1 MTLPALLADLTLPVI
16 GAPLFIISDPGL
28 VIAQCRAGIVG
39 SFPALNAR
47 PQSQLAS
54 WLYGITTEL
63 DEARARGETV
73 APYAVN
79 QVIHA
84 SNARLEQDME
94 VCARHRVP
102 LIITSLG
109 APTAIVP
116 LVHAWGGLVFHD
128 VVTVRHARK
137 AVDAG
142 VDGLILVAAGAGGH
156 AGALS
161 PFAFVEEVRDFWDGP
176 IALSGAIATGR
187 SILAAQIAGADLAYM
202 GTRFIATTEAR
213 AGEGYK
219 AMLLD
224 SKAAD
229 IVYTPAI
236 SGVPANFLRGSLAN
250 AGWDPDDL
258 PPHDSSSPAFGS
270 DDVKLWRDV
279 WSAGHG
285 VGAINDVA
293 PTALVVARL
302 KAEYYVARTA
312 SLRLG
317 KAASQATTAAQPVPA
332 VAVARGARG

>member
-1 MTLPALLADLTLPVI
+1 MPVPALLADLAMPII

-54 WLYGITTEL
+54 WLYGITSEL
-63 DEARARGETV
+63 EEARARGERV

-79 QVIHA
+79 QILHP
-84 SNARLEQDME
+84 SNPRLDQDME
-94 VCARHRVP
+94 VCARYRVP
-102 LIITSLG
+102 LIITSLSG
-109 APTAIVP
+109 PGAIVP
-116 LVHAWGGLVFHD
+116 VVHAWGGLVFHD
-128 VVTVRHARK
+128 VVSVRHARK
-137 AVDAG
+137 AIEAG
-142 VDGLILVAAGAGGH
+142 VDGLILVCAGAGGH

-161 PFAFVEEVRDFWDGP
+161 PFAFVEEVREFWPGP

-187 SILAAQIAGADLAYM
+187 SILAAQLMGADLAYI

-236 SGVPANFLRGSLAN
+236 SGVPANFMRGSLAK
-250 AGWDPDDL
+250 AGFDPEALPLPGKAPSFADDE
-258 PPHDSSSPAFGS
+258 AK
-270 DDVKLWRDV
+270 VWRDV
-279 WSAGHG
+279 WSAGQG
-285 VGAINDVA
+285 VGSITDVA
-293 PTALVVARL
+293 STSLVVARL
-302 KAEYYVARTA
+302 RSDYYAARSA
-312 SLRLG
+312 GIRLG
-317 KAASQATTAAQPVPA
+317 HPATPAPEAATPAAV
-332 VAVARGARG
+332 GARA